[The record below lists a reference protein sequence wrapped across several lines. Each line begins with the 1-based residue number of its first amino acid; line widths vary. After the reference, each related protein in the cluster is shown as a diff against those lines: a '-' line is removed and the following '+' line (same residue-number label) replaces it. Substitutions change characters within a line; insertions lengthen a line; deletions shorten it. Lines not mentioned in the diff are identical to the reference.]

1 VLRSAGN
8 GLVGVFPETMSTIR
22 PGLRVRS
29 AVRAFVTTLSFSLAS
44 IGVAQGVAV
53 PDSVLT
59 GHVRLLAEASADTM
73 RLLASDALKADLLLA
88 LNAPDAFSR
97 DFTHVPLSR
106 VDAPDGKF
114 RLFTW
119 NIPMA
124 DGSHHF
130 EGFLLVRNGKKSAVI
145 GLQDQTVALGV
156 PERSALSADRW
167 YGALYY
173 AVIPVKSGGKM
184 LYTLLGWKG
193 YSKVEVRKVVEVLSF
208 KGSTPRFGSEVFEV
222 LDAQGKAERV
232 RKSRLVFGFN
242 FQVSMSLK
250 WDEVNARIVC
260 DHLSPSRQ
268 DLDGQWPFYGPD
280 MSYDAYVWERNHWVY
295 QRDIDARDTGRDGKP
310 WNQPPRE

>member
-1 VLRSAGN
+1 
-8 GLVGVFPETMSTIR
+8 MSTNR
-22 PGLRVRS
+22 RGLGVCT
-29 AVRAFVTTLSFSLAS
+29 AMRAFVAIISCSVATVV
-44 IGVAQGVAV
+44 VAQGAAV
-53 PDSVLT
+53 PDPVLA
-59 GHVRLLAEASADTM
+59 GHIHRLAEADADTT
-73 RLLASDALKADLLLA
+73 RLSASAALKADLLLA
-88 LNAPDAFSR
+88 LNSPEAFSR
-97 DFTHVPLSR
+97 DFSTVPLSR

-119 NIPMA
+119 NVPME

-130 EGFLLVRNGKKSAVI
+130 EGLLLVRNGKKAAVI
-145 GLQDQTVALGV
+145 ELHDQTGSLGV
-156 PERSALSADRW
+156 PERTALGSDRW

-173 AVIPVKSGGKM
+173 AVIPVKSGGKV

-193 YSKVEVRKVVEVLSF
+193 FSKVEVRKVVEVLSF
-208 KGSTPRFGSEVFEV
+208 KGATPRFGAEVFEV
-222 LDAQGKAERV
+222 LDAKGKPERV

-250 WDEVNARIVC
+250 WDEASARIIC

-268 DLDGQWPFYGPD
+268 DLNGQWPFYGPD
-280 MSYDAYVWERNHWVY
+280 MSYDAYVWERNHWAY